1 MINLIETPQRA
12 DIKSEYKV
20 ENNKLIMTIGE
31 VTETLDATKL
41 NENLDEITIEKLPIN
56 PIVKVEKRGEE
67 VDVTVIRF
75 YGADEKHLF
84 ENIWIKMRSK

>member
-12 DIKSEYKV
+12 DFKAEYKV
-20 ENNKLIMTIGE
+20 KNSKLIITIGE
-31 VTETLDATKL
+31 VTETLDTTKL
-41 NENLDEITIEKLPIN
+41 NEDLDEITIEKLPFN

-75 YGADEKHLF
+75 YGVDEKHLF
-84 ENIWIKMRSK
+84 EKHSEQNV